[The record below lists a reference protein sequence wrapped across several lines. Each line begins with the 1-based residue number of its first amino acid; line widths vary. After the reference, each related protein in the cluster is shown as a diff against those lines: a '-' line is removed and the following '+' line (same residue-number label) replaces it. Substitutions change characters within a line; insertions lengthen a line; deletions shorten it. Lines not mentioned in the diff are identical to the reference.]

1 MCREAV
7 ASSISDDNARMA
19 TGYFWS
25 ILAMMSAPFIV
36 VGAVTFFIVRAI
48 KRSRPER

>member
-7 ASSISDDNARMA
+7 ASSINDDNARLA
-19 TGYFWS
+19 SGFFWS
-25 ILAMMSAPFIV
+25 ILAMMSAPFMV
-36 VGAVTFFIVRAI
+36 VGAVTFFIVRAV